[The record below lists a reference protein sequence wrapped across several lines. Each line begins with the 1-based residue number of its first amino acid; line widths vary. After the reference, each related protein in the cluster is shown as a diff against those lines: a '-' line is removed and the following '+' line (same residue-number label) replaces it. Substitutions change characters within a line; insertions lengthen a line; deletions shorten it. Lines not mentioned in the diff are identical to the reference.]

1 MQRLQQEL
9 WAVDGPRTHTHV
21 GDLAWWVG
29 MHVGREHEW
38 KRRLW
43 LEDDRCVAWAW
54 LDLPASIDYEV
65 DRGHRGGPLH
75 EDLLDWFEAEAEGD
89 GPLRAWHMEG
99 DDASLELLSRR
110 GYARDDAGGS
120 YLYHVRELD
129 EPIPEPEVPGGFRLR
144 AVRGADDLR
153 ERVLVHQAVW
163 APSRVTEES
172 YRNVMRTW
180 PYRADLDCIAES
192 ADGTFA
198 AYALAWLDD
207 ENRVGELE
215 PVGTHPDHR
224 RRGLGRAVNLL
235 ALHRLRHAG
244 AELAIVL
251 CRGDEAYP
259 VPKRLYEAVGFRRH
273 SRIVGFRKAR
283 P

>member
-1 MQRLQQEL
+1 MQRLVQEA
-9 WAVDGPRTHTHV
+9 WAVVGLRNQWHV
-21 GDLAWWVG
+21 GDLAWSATQ
-29 MHVGREHEW
+29 HTGREHEW
-38 KRRLW
+38 RRRLW
-43 LEDDRCVAWAW
+43 EEDGRVVAYAW
-54 LDLPASIDYEV
+54 LIRPRTLDWQIDPRRPE
-65 DRGHRGGPLH
+65 
-75 EDLLDWFEAEAEGD
+75 LLDDVIDWFEAEADEG
-89 GPLRAWHMEG
+89 PPETTARA
-99 DDASLELLSRR
+99 DDAGVVEALTRR
-110 GYARDDAGGS
+110 GYQEVTGEPWLAVLARDLDA
-120 YLYHVRELD
+120 L
-129 EPIPEPEVPGGFRLR
+129 PEPDPPAGYRLR
-144 AVRGADDLR
+144 TMRGDDDV
-153 ERVLVHQAVW
+153 ERRVEVHRA
-163 APSRVTEES
+163 AFEPSRVTVES